1 MKKDDNERHTDDVI
15 RGLGTIVPL
24 LPSLL
29 LKYGGAYL
37 RFKKQ
42 AQKAGT
48 IFYKELRQQGM
59 NENMASELTA
69 MYLESSAIIRSL
81 LQR

>member
-1 MKKDDNERHTDDVI
+1 MIKDDAQRHTGDVI
-15 RGLGTIVPL
+15 KGLGTIVPL

-29 LKYGGAYL
+29 LKSGGAYL

-59 NENMASELTA
+59 KEHMASDLTE
-69 MYLESSAIIRSL
+69 MYLESSAILRSL
-81 LQR
+81 FRR